1 MRNSIAIGVSLLLA
15 GCSSQPPA
23 SLLARE
29 VPPLREPGRLDRTF
43 CDVAPESAVSLW
55 EALTGERAGPA
66 PAGAAVRTRVRSIG
80 PRTVW
85 VTRLVDGIEV
95 GSRAVDCSFRD
106 NYLRVT
112 RPRFMTV
119 VLATV
124 VGSEDVS
131 AGLLPNGDLRLWRG
145 GGGVIFLT
153 VVPMVPCSFP
163 RWHTF
168 EADPAG
174 GAHAAHAP
182 LDRLQRTPLPEDATR
197 YSTVPGGSK

>member
-1 MRNSIAIGVSLLLA
+1 MAVISLLLVA

-55 EALTGERAGPA
+55 EALTGERVKPA
-66 PAGAAVRTRVRSIG
+66 PARAAVRTRVRSVG
-80 PRTVW
+80 PRAVW
-85 VTRLVDGIEV
+85 VTRLVDGVEV
-95 GSRAVDCSFRD
+95 GSRTVNCSFDD

-112 RPRFMTV
+112 RGHFMTV

-124 VGSEDVS
+124 VGSEAVS
-131 AGLLPNGDLRLWRG
+131 AGLLPNGDLRLWQG
-145 GGGVIFLT
+145 GAGFILLT
-153 VVPMVPCSFP
+153 IIPMVPCSFP

-168 EADPAG
+168 HAEPAT
-174 GAHAAHAP
+174 AARAAISRF
-182 LDRLQRTPLPEDATR
+182 DRLQRAPLPRDAAR
-197 YSTVPGGSK
+197 YWTVPGGRE